1 MNVKMEGF
9 LPQTAPVPVSR
20 PAAPQRKTETVQTDS
35 FRETLRR
42 EIGKEIL
49 KLSAH
54 AQKRLQERKI
64 ALNDAD
70 LQKIGRAVEQAAAK
84 GVKDSLIIYGD
95 LTLVASVKNRT
106 VVTALDNGAAAG
118 RLFTNIDGAIIV
130 K

>member
-9 LPQTAPVPVSR
+9 LPEIAPVPVPR
-20 PAAPQRKTETVQTDS
+20 PAAPQRKTEAGQTGS
-35 FRETLRR
+35 FQETLRK
-42 EIGKEIL
+42 ELGKEAL

-64 ALNDAD
+64 ALSDAD

-95 LTLVASVKNRT
+95 LTLVTSVKNRT
-106 VVTALDNGAAAG
+106 VVTALDLDTAAG
-118 RLFTNIDGAIIV
+118 RLFTKIDGAIII

>member
-9 LPQTAPVPVSR
+9 LPGIAPVSASR
-20 PAAPQRKTETVQTDS
+20 PTAPQRKTEARRTDS
-35 FRETLRR
+35 FQETLRR
-42 EIGKEIL
+42 ELGKETL

-54 AQKRLQERKI
+54 ARKRLQERKI
-64 ALNDAD
+64 SLSNAD

-95 LTLVASVKNRT
+95 LTLVTSVRNRT
-106 VVTALDNGAAAG
+106 VVTALDLDTAAG
-118 RLFTNIDGAIIV
+118 RLFTDIDGAIII

>member
-9 LPQTAPVPVSR
+9 LPKIAPVPASR
-20 PAAPQRKTETVQTDS
+20 PAAPQRKTEVGRTDS
-35 FRETLRR
+35 FREVLHR
-42 EIGKEIL
+42 EISKDTL

-64 ALNDAD
+64 ALSDAD

-95 LTLVASVKNRT
+95 LTLVTSVKNRT
-106 VVTALDNGAAAG
+106 VVTALDSDAAAG
-118 RLFTNIDGAIIV
+118 RLFTKIDGAIII

>member
-9 LPQTAPVPVSR
+9 LPEIAPVPAPR
-20 PAAPQRKTETVQTDS
+20 PKAPQRKAEAGQARS
-35 FRETLRR
+35 FQETLR
-42 EIGKEIL
+42 KELDKETL

-64 ALNDAD
+64 ALSDAD
-70 LQKIGRAVEQAAAK
+70 LHKIGRAVEQAAAK

-95 LTLVASVKNRT
+95 LALVTSVKNRT
-106 VVTALDNGAAAG
+106 VVTALAGETAAG
-118 RLFTNIDGAIIV
+118 RIFTNIDGAIII

>member
-9 LPQTAPVPVSR
+9 LPETTPIPVSR
-20 PAAPQRKTETVQTDS
+20 PAAPQRKTAAVQTDS
-35 FRETLRR
+35 FREALHR
-42 EIGKEIL
+42 EISKDTL

-54 AQKRLQERKI
+54 AQKRLLERKI
-64 ALNDAD
+64 ALSDAD

-95 LTLVASVKNRT
+95 LTLVTSVKNRT
-106 VVTALDNGAAAG
+106 VVTALDSDAAAG
-118 RLFTNIDGAIIV
+118 RLFTNIDGAIII